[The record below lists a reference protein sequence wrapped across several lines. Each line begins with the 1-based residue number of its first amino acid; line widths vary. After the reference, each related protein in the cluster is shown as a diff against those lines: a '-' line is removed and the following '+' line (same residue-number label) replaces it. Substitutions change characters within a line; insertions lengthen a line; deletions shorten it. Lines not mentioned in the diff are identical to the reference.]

1 MQHTLYSE
9 TDASSLSD
17 ATVSQCALST
27 SPSSPPSL
35 LSPFL
40 SEDWTAFCSQ
50 GPETQAVSAGNI
62 FHSLGPTEALAATR
76 YGSFQSLVLLG
87 KYGSLWTGPLC
98 RLGGEW
104 EKTGAGDEDN
114 WMTRYECACQTAIA
128 TRQFDG
134 GFPLV
139 RTLKGVI
146 YVCLFLHQKRSAWI
160 VVILIWN
167 QQQHKCQIWAFFP
180 LKRIIEN

>member
-98 RLGGEW
+98 RLGGGSGKRRVQVM
-104 EKTGAGDEDN
+104 KTTE
-114 WMTRYECACQTAIA
+114 
-128 TRQFDG
+128 
-134 GFPLV
+134 
-139 RTLKGVI
+139 
-146 YVCLFLHQKRSAWI
+146 
-160 VVILIWN
+160 
-167 QQQHKCQIWAFFP
+167 
-180 LKRIIEN
+180 